1 MRRALLCLLVLA
13 IFGAGGAAALAAFT
27 ATTSNPGNT
36 FAAAGTFGGM
46 KVATG
51 TYTGNNQDNRAIAVA
66 FQPDVVIVK
75 ADRAEY
81 AVIRTSS
88 MTGDVSKAMGGATAL
103 TADLIQALT
112 ATGFQIG
119 RDAAVNRNNTRF
131 DWIAF
136 KTYANQMT
144 VGSYT
149 GNGGSQTIGS
159 LGFSPDYAMV
169 LSAGADAAVQSSRTM
184 GATFRFDETAAAANG
199 VSSLDSNGFSVG
211 NSAETNVNGR
221 TYHYIAWNEVHG
233 LMQESR
239 YNGNGGDNRNI
250 SGVTFQPDYVIVRSS
265 TNGNICDRGV
275 HRPASLAATDSS
287 LLFANV
293 ANAANVIQAFN
304 ATGFQVGTDCKVNT
318 NPKPYYWMA
327 FRTGS

>member
-13 IFGAGGAAALAAFT
+13 IFGAGGAAAIAAFT
-27 ATTSNPGNT
+27 ATASNPGNS
-36 FAAAGTFGGM
+36 FAAAATFGGM

-51 TYTGNNQDNRAIAVA
+51 TYNGDGVDNKAIAVG

-75 ADRAEY
+75 AAT
-81 AVIRTSS
+81 AQIGFIRTSTMVGDAS
-88 MTGDVSKAMGGATAL
+88 KQLTGAAAL
-103 TADLIQALT
+103 VTNRIQAFSG
-112 ATGFQIG
+112 TGFTVG
-119 RDAAVNRNNTRF
+119 TNATVNSTGVRY

-136 KTYANQMT
+136 KTYANQMK

-149 GNGGSQTIGS
+149 GNGTSQSVGSM
-159 LGFSPDYAMV
+159 GFSPDYVMV
-169 LSAGADAAVQSSRTM
+169 LSAGADAPVHRSRTM

-199 VSSLDSNGFSVG
+199 VTSLDQDGFSVG
-211 NSAETNVNGR
+211 NSTQANVNTR
-221 TYHYIAWNEVHG
+221 TYHYVAWNEING
-233 LMQESR
+233 LMQENT

-250 SGVTFQPDYVIVRSS
+250 GGVTFQPSYVIVRSS

-275 HRPASLAATDSS
+275 HRPASLVGDTSAYFT
-287 LLFANV
+287 NI
-293 ANAANVIQAFN
+293 ANAANVVQSLT

-318 NPKPYYWMA
+318 NLKPYYWMA